1 MYPMFTWVDPDPY
14 LEYGSGSKKLQNTD
28 PILDPNPHNTGHKRF
43 YLSCAYVGDE
53 DLPVLVEAAV
63 ELGLEHRAEEG
74 EDQLVRID
82 PLTTGELQP
91 VETTA
96 HFLYQRQRDIL
107 GWS

>member
-1 MYPMFTWVDPDPY
+1 MWIRISIWNTDP
-14 LEYGSGSKKLQNTD
+14 SGSTKLQNTD
-28 PILDPNPHNTGHKRF
+28 PILDPDPHNTDDKRF
-43 YLSCAYVGDE
+43 YLSCTYVDDE

-107 GWS
+107 G